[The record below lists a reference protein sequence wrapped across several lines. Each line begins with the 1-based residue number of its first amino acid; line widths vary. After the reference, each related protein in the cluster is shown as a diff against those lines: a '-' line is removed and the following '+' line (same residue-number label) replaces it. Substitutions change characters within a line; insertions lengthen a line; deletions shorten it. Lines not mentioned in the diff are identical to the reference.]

1 MFANLCVNVMG
12 LPTGFSSKGSASA
25 GVTFYAQMAT
35 IGDQLIAEYGMV
47 AALRNN
53 ETGALRACTIAITD
67 YAPRDAQTQLA
78 NPTERT
84 VLFAAGLGDIPN
96 KAPDWENEQLVTY
109 VQPAANPPVIN
120 EVLSFSQPL
129 KLYSPAG
136 IVVLYQTNAKL

>member
-1 MFANLCVNVMG
+1 MG
-12 LPTGFSSKGSASA
+12 LPTPGAA
-25 GVTFYAQMAT
+25 FYAEMLA
-35 IGDQLIAEYGMV
+35 IADGLLAEYGMV

-53 ETGALRACTIAITD
+53 STGVLRGCTIAVTD

-109 VQPAANPPVIN
+109 KQPAANPPVIN
-120 EVLSFSQPL
+120 EILSFSQPL

>member
-1 MFANLCVNVMG
+1 MG
-12 LPTGFSSKGSASA
+12 LPSGFSAA
-25 GVTFYAQMAT
+25 GAAATGGAEFYAEMLGVA
-35 IGDQLIAEYGMV
+35 DDLIAEYGMV

-53 ETGALRACTIAITD
+53 ETSALRACTIVISD

-84 VLFAAGLGDIPN
+84 ILFAAGLGDIPN

-109 VQPAANPPVIN
+109 VQPPTSPPVIN

-136 IVVLYQTNAKL
+136 LVVLYQTNAKL

>member
-1 MFANLCVNVMG
+1 MG
-12 LPTGFSSKGSASA
+12 LPSGFSAA
-25 GVTFYAQMAT
+25 GAAAAGGAEFYAEMLGVA
-35 IGDQLIAEYGMV
+35 DDLLAEYGMV
-47 AALRNN
+47 ASLRDNS
-53 ETGALRACTIAITD
+53 TGALRACTIAITD
-67 YAPRDAQTQLA
+67 YAPRDAQTLLA

-96 KAPDWENEQLVTY
+96 KAPDWQNEQLVTY

-120 EVLSFSQPL
+120 EILSFSMPL

>member
-1 MFANLCVNVMG
+1 MG
-12 LPTGFSSKGSASA
+12 LPTGFSAA
-25 GVTFYAQMAT
+25 GAAAAGDGGDFYAEMLAVA
-35 IGDQLIAEYGMV
+35 DDLLNKYGM
-47 AALRNN
+47 AASLRNN
-53 ETGALRACTIAITD
+53 STGALRDCTIAITD
-67 YAPRDAQTQLA
+67 YAPRDAQTLLA

-109 VQPAANPPVIN
+109 KQPAATPPVPN
-120 EVLSFSQPL
+120 ETLSFSQPL